1 MKKVLIIGP
10 TGQLGADLVHV
21 FREKE
26 SYGVISA
33 GRLELD
39 LTDRDSVFSTIG
51 HHTPDIV
58 INAAGHTDVDGCE
71 IDSAYAML
79 LNAEGAGHVAD
90 ACSGAGAVCVYISS
104 DYVFDGKK
112 GKPYT
117 ETDEPHPLNAYGIS
131 KLDGERLVMGKCDR
145 HFIIRASGLFGLGLP
160 AKRGH
165 NFVETMIRLAEN
177 GGRIKIVDDQVMSPT
192 FTRDLALKIAEL
204 LEEEDYGTYHITNS
218 GECSWYRFGT
228 AIFDAA
234 GVSPDVVPVT
244 SEQYR
249 ARAERPRYS
258 VLDNAKLESAGIRR
272 LRQWEEALGE
282 YISIRHGRKAVPKP

>member
-1 MKKVLIIGP
+1 MLIIGP
-10 TGQLGADLVHV
+10 TGQLGADLVHE

-39 LTDRDSVFSTIG
+39 LSDRDSVSSTVG
-51 HHTPDIV
+51 RHTPDIV

-71 IDSAYAML
+71 TDSANAML

-90 ACSGAGAVCVYISS
+90 ACSEAGAVCVYISS

-112 GKPYT
+112 GEPYT

-131 KLDGERLVMGKCDR
+131 KLEGERLVRGNCDR
-145 HFIIRASGLFGLGLP
+145 HFIIRSSGLFGPGLP

-165 NFVETMIRLAEN
+165 NFIETMIRLAEN
-177 GGRIKIVDDQVMSPT
+177 GGRIKIVDDQVISPT
-192 FTRDLALKIAEL
+192 FTRDLASKIAKL

-234 GVSPDVVPVT
+234 GMSPDVVPVT
-244 SEQYR
+244 SEEYG

-258 VLDNAKLESAGIRR
+258 VLDNAKLEGGGIRR
-272 LRQWEEALGE
+272 LRSWEDALGE
-282 YISIRHGRKAVPKP
+282 YISIRNKYPGN

>member
-10 TGQLGADLVHV
+10 TGQLGADLVRV
-21 FREKE
+21 FLEKDG
-26 SYGVISA
+26 YAVIPA
-33 GRLELD
+33 GKLELD
-39 LTDRDSVFSTIG
+39 LSDRDSVFNAVG
-51 HHTPDIV
+51 RHTPDIV
-58 INAAGHTDVDGCE
+58 INAAGNTDVDGCE

-131 KLDGERLVMGKCDR
+131 KLEGERLVRGKCDR

-160 AKRGH
+160 AKPVH

-192 FTRDLALKIAEL
+192 FTLDLALKIAEL

-234 GVSPDVVPVT
+234 GMIPDVVPVT
-244 SEQYR
+244 SEEYG

-258 VLDNAKLESAGIRR
+258 VLDNAKLESTGMRR
-272 LRQWEEALGE
+272 LRRWEDALGE